1 MQKGAGNMSSKL
13 NRACGTSSPANR
25 AGILSAG
32 AYAKGV
38 FRSTAAPALRRFF
51 RALLFLLLLLAP
63 RANPANPGAVRV
75 PFRTVKSMIL
85 IEGKID
91 EKRVTFLLD
100 TGSNHTIV
108 SVISCGGVP
117 FPLRPAQRNGNAAGM
132 TGESVRLPLNLTLA
146 DHTWVGQCVTM
157 MNLDDLH
164 QVLGISF
171 DGLLGQDIL
180 REFRSVRI
188 DYKAHVIELK
198 HWQSASSC
206 ERDDVSTQLLK
217 GSRGFRFESIPLS

>member
-1 MQKGAGNMSSKL
+1 MSSKL
-13 NRACGTSSPANR
+13 NRPFRTSSRANR

-32 AYAKGV
+32 AYGKGMP
-38 FRSTAAPALRRFF
+38 RSTTTVALRCFF
-51 RALLFLLLLLAP
+51 RGLLFLLLLLAP
-63 RANPANPGAVRV
+63 RANPANLGALRV
-75 PFRTVKSMIL
+75 PFRTVRSMIL

-100 TGSNHTIV
+100 TGSNHTII
-108 SVISCGGVP
+108 SVRSYGGVP
-117 FPLRPAQRNGNAAGM
+117 FPLRPALRNGSAAGM
-132 TGESVRLPLNLTLA
+132 KGESVRLPMNLTLG

-164 QVLGISF
+164 DTLGIPF

-188 DYKAHVIELK
+188 DYKTHVIELK
-198 HWQSASSC
+198 HWRSASSC
-206 ERDDVSTQLLK
+206 ERDDVS
-217 GSRGFRFESIPLS
+217 S